1 MFLSV
6 EVRRTQFDQTA
17 TQASTIVRV
26 TVAKGVAGTTRQDGR
41 PPAGALRRW

>member
-26 TVAKGVAGTTRQDGR
+26 TETAPMRCY
-41 PPAGALRRW
+41 P